1 MLLLTTILTVLIGA
15 SGAVPGPVL
24 VDVVRV
30 YDGDT
35 FTADA
40 TPWPKVTIRV
50 SVRLRG
56 VDTPE
61 LRGKCE
67 AEKAKA
73 RAARDALK
81 ELLQSAPVT
90 ITNIERGK
98 YAGRVVADVWAGD
111 VNAAEVLIAEGLG
124 RPYDGGKRV
133 GWCE

>member
-1 MLLLTTILTVLIGA
+1 M
-15 SGAVPGPVL
+15 
-24 VDVVRV
+24 RV